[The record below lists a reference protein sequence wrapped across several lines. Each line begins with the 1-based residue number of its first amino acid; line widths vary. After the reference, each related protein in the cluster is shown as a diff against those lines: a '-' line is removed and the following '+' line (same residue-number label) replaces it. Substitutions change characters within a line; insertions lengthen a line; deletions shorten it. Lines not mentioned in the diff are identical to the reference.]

1 MADAIENIDFE
12 LPTVKG
18 SKLVLSRQLEKSPVL
33 LIFFKHNCPTCQ
45 LTLPYLERLYS
56 HYGDRRAAFWAIAQ
70 DDEPEASRFA
80 EDYGINYNIL
90 LDRKPYK
97 VSRKFDFN
105 IVPNIILL
113 ERDGREIFRFMGF
126 QKDEL
131 EKLNYVLAGLGNGA
145 KPLFSQSDNVPAV
158 KPG

>member
-1 MADAIENIDFE
+1 MENIDFE
-12 LPTVKG
+12 LPTVNG
-18 SKLVLSRQLEKSPVL
+18 TKLGLSRQLGKSPVL

-56 HYGDRRAAFWAIAQ
+56 RYGGSKAAFWAIAQ
-70 DDEPEASRFA
+70 DDEQEASKFA

-90 LDRKPYK
+90 LDKKPYR
-97 VSRKFDFN
+97 VSRKFDFS
-105 IVPNIILL
+105 IVPNVILL
-113 ERDGREIFRFMGF
+113 DRDGREIFRFMGF

-131 EKLNYVLAGLGNGA
+131 EKLNYVLAGLDNGTE
-145 KPLFSQSDNVPAV
+145 PLFSESDDVPAV

>member
-12 LPTVKG
+12 LPTVNG
-18 SKLVLSRQLEKSPVL
+18 SKLSLSRQLERSPVL

-56 HYGDRRAAFWAIAQ
+56 RYGDSKAAFWAIAQ
-70 DDEPEASRFA
+70 DDKPEASKFA

-90 LDRKPYK
+90 LDKKPYK
-97 VSRKFDFN
+97 VSRNFDFN

-113 ERDGREIFRFMGF
+113 DRDGGEIFRFMGF

-131 EKLNYVLAGLGNGA
+131 EKLNYVLAGLDKGA
-145 KPLFSQSDNVPAV
+145 EPLFTGSDDVPAV